1 MRGVRN
7 TDRNTRKFISIP
19 DMEKWELID
28 KLSALPQYQ
37 KSFNKIINNA
47 LDYGLPMLVKAELG
61 EIKAG
66 DGYIAIEPPEEKYE
80 RKEVETY
87 YRLDELLSELI
98 ILVEEVIMN
107 ATINKSL
114 LCSLFNTK
122 LRELS
127 GTPTRSEGFKSG
139 DFRDTPDYLENY
151 ERRAMREINK
161 RRKKP
166 E

>member
-28 KLSALPQYQ
+28 KLAALPQYQ
-37 KSFNKIINNA
+37 KSFNKIINDA
-47 LDYGLPMLVKAELG
+47 LDYGLPLLVKAELG

-66 DGYIAIEPPEEKYE
+66 DGYIPVEPPEEKYE
-80 RKEVETY
+80 HKEVETY
-87 YRLDELLSELI
+87 YRLDELISELI
-98 ILVEEVIMN
+98 VLVEEVVLN

-114 LCSLFNTK
+114 LCSLFNAK
-122 LRELS
+122 LRELN
-127 GTPTRSEGFKSG
+127 GTPTRSDGFKSG
-139 DFRDTPDYLENY
+139 DFRDTPEYLESY
-151 ERRAMREINK
+151 EKRTIREINK
-161 RRKKP
+161 RRKKN